1 MVMRNCIHDD
11 RYPPRRPN
19 AERER
24 TIWLT
29 PVLWPITVI
38 AAKIAQPTILP
49 MSTIRMVSTRPSPRT
64 IPSAPRTQL
73 IGAMLAPAQI
83 HICCGPVE
91 SLSRSGIG
99 SMLCASSRTSDV
111 IASAM
116 SPSGCPPV
124 RNWPGLPRTDCWER
138 ARAAEF
144 LLSRVANGLSS
155 GQCKGQVL
163 KSSTNVGRRNCQW
176 LWVAADWLGVSSWQG
191 SAFSRAAQARSTGRG
206 LASAASRSRRSCG
219 VPLARVGDEQAA
231 RGADPPDRRDDLLG
245 GGVLP
250 GGRDGAVAELGH
262 GAEADDLLDGVE
274 VEVGDLEERVGDDDL
289 LDADVARLLDQRD
302 DLRRREVT
310 GAEDRLVL
318 GDQCEHLL
326 DHRLELAVDVGDPDA
341 LGLDAAAALRVV
353 AAGAAVD
360 LRVVAGVDRRHP
372 DLLAAQPQRRLDRG
386 GIDAADVGVEHHA
399 AEHADA
405 GHDPLDQVGAGHR
418 ALVVA
423 LEHQRLEARVPC
435 RHGDVDVVGEPREEV
450 GVGVAVQVDGAV
462 EADQRSPVRTCGHVG
477 SDREGA
483 LGAERMDDQSPA
495 TIRR

>member
-176 LWVAADWLGVSSWQG
+176 LRIAAGHGDDVRLAQPLLEDGLGEDPQG
-191 SAFSRAAQARSTGRG
+191 
-206 LASAASRSRRSCG
+206 LRRHRV

-250 GGRDGAVAELGH
+250 GG
-262 GAEADDLLDGVE
+262 
-274 VEVGDLEERVGDDDL
+274 
-289 LDADVARLLDQRD
+289 
-302 DLRRREVT
+302 
-310 GAEDRLVL
+310 
-318 GDQCEHLL
+318 
-326 DHRLELAVDVGDPDA
+326 
-341 LGLDAAAALRVV
+341 
-353 AAGAAVD
+353 
-360 LRVVAGVDRRHP
+360 
-372 DLLAAQPQRRLDRG
+372 
-386 GIDAADVGVEHHA
+386 
-399 AEHADA
+399 
-405 GHDPLDQVGAGHR
+405 
-418 ALVVA
+418 
-423 LEHQRLEARVPC
+423 
-435 RHGDVDVVGEPREEV
+435 
-450 GVGVAVQVDGAV
+450 
-462 EADQRSPVRTCGHVG
+462 
-477 SDREGA
+477 
-483 LGAERMDDQSPA
+483 
-495 TIRR
+495 

>member
-19 AERER
+19 AERDS

-38 AAKIAQPTILP
+38 AAKIAQPMRLP
-49 MSTIRMVSTRPSPRT
+49 MTTIRMVSNRPRPRT

-138 ARAAEF
+138 ARA
-144 LLSRVANGLSS
+144 
-155 GQCKGQVL
+155 
-163 KSSTNVGRRNCQW
+163 
-176 LWVAADWLGVSSWQG
+176 
-191 SAFSRAAQARSTGRG
+191 
-206 LASAASRSRRSCG
+206 
-219 VPLARVGDEQAA
+219 
-231 RGADPPDRRDDLLG
+231 ADPPDRRDDLLG

-326 DHRLELAVDVGDPDA
+326 DHRLEPAVGLGDPDA

-405 GHDPLDQVGAGHR
+405 GHDPLDQVGAGR
-418 ALVVA
+418 G
-423 LEHQRLEARVPC
+423 RGR
-435 RHGDVDVVGEPREEV
+435 G
-450 GVGVAVQVDGAV
+450 
-462 EADQRSPVRTCGHVG
+462 G
-477 SDREGA
+477 SAGRW
-483 LGAERMDDQSPA
+483 
-495 TIRR
+495 RRRG